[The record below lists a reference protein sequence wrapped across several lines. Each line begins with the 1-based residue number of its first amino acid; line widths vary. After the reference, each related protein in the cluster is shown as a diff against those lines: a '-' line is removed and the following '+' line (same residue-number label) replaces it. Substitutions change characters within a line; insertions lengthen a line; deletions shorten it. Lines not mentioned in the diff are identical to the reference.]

1 MRENELIPDAK
12 FYFREINPNFT
23 GIDKTDWVVKTTEDI
38 FKGKRCLV
46 FSVPGPFTPICSAFQ
61 LPQFEKFYN
70 DFRFEYGID
79 EVYCHSISDW
89 FVMDAW
95 FKKENIKNVKILPD
109 GNGDFARLLGMSVSR
124 TDYGMGIR
132 PWRSAFITTPYEQME
147 MMFAEPNMQDNLDHD
162 PYEESSPQNILEYLR
177 RQKAGLDLKKDWLYP
192 NTLKVNE
199 YGQKARV
206 FGKKEEAS

>member
-12 FYFREINPNFT
+12 FYFREINPNFI

-109 GNGDFARLLGMSVSR
+109 GNGDFARLLGMTVSR

-199 YGQKARV
+199 YGQKTRV